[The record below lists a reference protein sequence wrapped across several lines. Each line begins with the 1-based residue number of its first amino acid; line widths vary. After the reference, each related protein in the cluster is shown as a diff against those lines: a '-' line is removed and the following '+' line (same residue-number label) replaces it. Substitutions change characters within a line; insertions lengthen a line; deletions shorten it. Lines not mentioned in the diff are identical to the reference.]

1 MIKNEA
7 LSDKI
12 LNEHISKELRKF
24 SQGLL
29 NFIQRAGNP
38 NTLSQAEAK
47 EKERSRQYIEKLIEY
62 IGKSGQHQE
71 NNETRKYLILS
82 FIQVMEIAGEDKLT
96 PKERRHAKK
105 FVLVIINKSIDHIG

>member
-47 EKERSRQYIEKLIEY
+47 E
-62 IGKSGQHQE
+62 
-71 NNETRKYLILS
+71 
-82 FIQVMEIAGEDKLT
+82 
-96 PKERRHAKK
+96 
-105 FVLVIINKSIDHIG
+105 